1 MKRKNDP
8 AIPTAQVKS
17 VTFLL
22 FFLLDGT
29 DLKIQSRSCLVLMRT
44 QRSAPKVADFFRG
57 ELVKKS
63 TQDHPA
69 KTRSRRGL
77 EKRSAIVYP
86 VQVSNF

>member
-29 DLKIQSRSCLVLMRT
+29 DLKIQSRSFLVLMRT

-69 KTRSRRGL
+69 KT
-77 EKRSAIVYP
+77 
-86 VQVSNF
+86 